1 MCVGVD
7 RERAGK
13 SAMPHAQRLDQRA
26 KLHSRRGE
34 LRAWRCRE
42 KESFGAE
49 YCETDETRVSGA
61 SAIAKAMRVEANAG
75 ICSAW
80 QT

>member
-1 MCVGVD
+1 MRSGSISAPNCTAGEGNYALGGA
-7 RERAGK
+7 REG
-13 SAMPHAQRLDQRA
+13 
-26 KLHSRRGE
+26 
-34 LRAWRCRE
+34 RCRE

-61 SAIAKAMRVEANAG
+61 SAIAKAMRVEADAG